1 MATTTQAPRLD
12 NAGPGAFVRFT
23 DAVARLSGS
32 SLATVLA
39 AVVILVWLC
48 SGPLFHFSDTW
59 QLIVNTGT
67 TVLTFLMVF
76 VIQATQI
83 RDSTAIHV
91 KLDELIAV
99 TSGAS
104 DRAIGI
110 ERAKEAEIDRMRREL
125 EEQVRA
131 AADEEQ
137 APQDSVYAP
146 GGRVPRRP

>member
-1 MATTTQAPRLD
+1 MSITQEETEPLYASNR
-12 NAGPGAFVRFT
+12 FVRFT
-23 DAVARLSGS
+23 DSVSRLTGS

-39 AVVILVWLC
+39 AAAMLVWLL

-59 QLIVNTGT
+59 QLVVNTGT

-76 VIQATQI
+76 IIQATQI
-83 RDSTAIHV
+83 RDSTALHV

-110 ERAKEAEIDRMRREL
+110 ERAKEAEIDAMRREL
-125 EEQVRA
+125 EDRVA
-131 AADEEQ
+131 AATDGD
-137 APQDSVYAP
+137 PQP
-146 GGRVPRRP
+146 GGGV

>member
-1 MATTTQAPRLD
+1 MSTATQTPELD

-23 DAVARLSGS
+23 DAVARLTGS

-39 AVVILVWLC
+39 AGAMLVWLC

-59 QLIVNTGT
+59 QLVVNTGT

-83 RDSTAIHV
+83 RDSTALHV

-125 EEQVRA
+125 EERVA
-131 AADEEQ
+131 ASDDDDES
-137 APQDSVYAP
+137 PSDGV
-146 GGRVPRRP
+146 

>member
-1 MATTTQAPRLD
+1 MSPTAQARSD
-12 NAGPGAFVRFT
+12 EGPGFFVRFS
-23 DAVARLSGS
+23 DAVSRITGS
-32 SLATVLA
+32 SFATLVAGAAILAWFLT
-39 AVVILVWLC
+39 
-48 SGPLFHFSDTW
+48 GPLFHFSDTW

-83 RDSTAIHV
+83 RDSTALHV

-110 ERAKEAEIDRMRREL
+110 ERAKEAEIDRMRTDL
-125 EEQVRA
+125 EERVAA
-131 AADEEQ
+131 AADE
-137 APQDSVYAP
+137 D
-146 GGRVPRRP
+146 GRPAEGV

>member
-1 MATTTQAPRLD
+1 MSMTEQMQAPVED
-12 NAGPGAFVRFT
+12 TAGAFVRFT
-23 DAVARLSGS
+23 DGVARITGS
-32 SLATVLA
+32 SLATLLA
-39 AVVILVWLC
+39 ATSMLVWLAT
-48 SGPLFHFSDTW
+48 GPLFHFSDTW
-59 QLIVNTGT
+59 QLVVNTGT

-83 RDSTAIHV
+83 RDSTALHV

-125 EEQVRA
+125 EQQVARSGD
-131 AADEEQ
+131 ADQ
-137 APQDSVYAP
+137 Q
-146 GGRVPRRP
+146 RPDGV